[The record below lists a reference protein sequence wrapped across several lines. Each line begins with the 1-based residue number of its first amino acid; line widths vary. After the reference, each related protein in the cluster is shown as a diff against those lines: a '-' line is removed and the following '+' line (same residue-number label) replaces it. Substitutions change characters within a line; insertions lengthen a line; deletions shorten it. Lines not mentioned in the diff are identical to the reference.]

1 MLVAEDELLVPYV
14 ELVEEDDLSLSDGG
28 CPGGGP
34 PLAKVFLNTSFNS
47 VA

>member
-1 MLVAEDELLVPYV
+1 MLVEDELLVLSV
-14 ELVEEDDLSLSDGG
+14 EVVEEDELSLSDGG
-28 CPGGGP
+28 GPGGP

>member
-1 MLVAEDELLVPYV
+1 MLVEDELLVLSV
-14 ELVEEDDLSLSDGG
+14 ELVEEDELLPLGG
-28 CPGGGP
+28 GGPGGP

>member
-28 CPGGGP
+28 CPGGDRHWR
-34 PLAKVFLNTSFNS
+34 KCF
-47 VA
+47 